1 MREYIVRR
9 ILLMIPTL
17 LLVSVI
23 VFFGMRLVPGSVVDI
38 MVNIA
43 QGLSPMGNA
52 PSRADIEMQLGLDV
66 PTYIQYFRW
75 IGGIVTRGDFG
86 KSLWTGLPVINDVF
100 TRMPITIELSIL
112 SLIVGMLIS
121 LPIGVFSALR
131 QDSWGDYLARS
142 VAIMF
147 IAVPGFWLG
156 TLIIVFPSIWWGY
169 MPRIIG
175 VSFIEDRLANLK
187 MFIIPAIVL
196 GMGMA
201 GGIMRMIRS
210 MMLEV
215 LRQDYIRTAW
225 AKGLMERAVII
236 GHALK
241 NAMIPV
247 ITIVAIYVPGLFGY
261 AVIIEQIFSIP
272 GMGRLIVYSTLTRDY
287 PIVSAIM
294 LVMAI
299 MLVFLNLIVDLAYA
313 YFDPRVGF
321 KKRGGT

>member
-1 MREYIVRR
+1 MREYMVRR

-43 QGLSPMGNA
+43 QGLSPQGSA
-52 PSRADIEMQLGLDV
+52 PSRADIEKQLGLDV
-66 PTYIQYFRW
+66 PLHIQYFRW
-75 IGGIVTRGDFG
+75 IGNIVTKGDFG
-86 KSLWTGLPVINDVF
+86 GSMWTGLPVIHDVMV
-100 TRMPITIELSIL
+100 RMPVTIELSVL
-112 SLIVGMLIS
+112 ALIVAVLIS

-131 QDSWGDYLARS
+131 QDSWGDYMARS
-142 VAIMF
+142 FAILC

-169 MPRIIG
+169 MPRIVV
-175 VSFIEDRLANLK
+175 VSFAEDPLANLK
-187 MFIIPAIVL
+187 MFIIPAVVL

-201 GGIMRMIRS
+201 GGTMRMIRS

-225 AKGLMERAVII
+225 AKGLKERAII
-236 GHALK
+236 VRHALK

-247 ITIVAIYVPGLFGY
+247 ITIVAIYVPGLFGG

-272 GMGRLIVYSTLTRDY
+272 GMGRLIVYATLSRDY
-287 PIVSAIM
+287 QMVSAIM
-294 LVMAI
+294 LIMAVF
-299 MLVFLNLIVDLAYA
+299 LVFLNLVVDLAYA
-313 YFDPRVGF
+313 YIDPRIGF
-321 KKRGGT
+321 EKRGGT